1 MRIIRNLPKVIGLV
15 ILLASTL
22 SRRRFFIQSFLT
34 SPPTVLIGVAG
45 HPSRFDRRNVS
56 SITATDSAKTLV
68 SLVSWQV
75 MYTVSDSAAPGRR

>member
-22 SRRRFFIQSFLT
+22 SRRRFFIQSLLT

-45 HPSRFDRRNVS
+45 HPSRFDWRSVCN
-56 SITATDSAKTLV
+56 ITATDSAKTLV
-68 SLVSWQV
+68 SLVSW
-75 MYTVSDSAAPGRR
+75 